1 MRANSRNRIRWSV
14 ATAVVALAI
23 GALPLTFNDDGD
35 AITSNAALAGEGGN
49 GRLVAANSEALLDAD
64 AVIGE
69 EEEKEQSASDVA
81 DDANEN
87 QATGTGRGLGNG
99 DDGDRVGDDSDV
111 ASVDASAND
120 GDPVD
125 GAADSVATAAEDAT
139 DAVGEFFD
147 DTF

>member
-1 MRANSRNRIRWSV
+1 MRANSRNSIRWSV

-35 AITSNAALAGEGGN
+35 AITGNAALAGEGGN
-49 GRLVAANSEALLDAD
+49 GRLVAANSQALLDAD
-64 AVIGE
+64 AVID
-69 EEEKEQSASDVA
+69 EEKEQSASGLA

-87 QATGTGRGLGNG
+87 QATGTGQGLGNG